1 MNLSHFTLLFV
12 EDDIDTQMQIKM
24 ILEDDVKAFYQAFDG
39 EEGLE
44 LYKKYS
50 PDIILTDINMPR
62 MSGLDMSNKIKSLD
76 QTQHI
81 LVLSAFDDKDIL
93 LEAIN
98 MGIDGFVVKPID
110 IELLY
115 EKLSN
120 VAKKM
125 KEKAEVHNIR
135 QKEIELKQK
144 EEMLELYNLAHYDI
158 LTNIPNRFL
167 FNEKLDKAIDK
178 AKEKHNHTT
187 LFFIDLDNFKI
198 INDTYGHKAGDY
210 VLISVVNSIKSVI
223 RNSDTFARIGGDEFA
238 LIVENALDRACLE
251 ELAKKIVKASA
262 SPIYFKDHKINISC
276 SIGISRYG
284 YDSKSKDE
292 LIHYADYA
300 MYNAKSLGKSYYSF
314 YEDCDPEG

>member
-1 MNLSHFTLLFV
+1 MILNNLTLLFV
-12 EDDIDTQMQIKM
+12 EDDIDTQIQIKM
-24 ILEDDVKAFYQAFDG
+24 IFKDDVKAFYQAYDG

-50 PDIILTDINMPR
+50 PDIVLTDINMPR
-62 MSGLDMSNKIKSLD
+62 MSGLDMSGRIKSIN
-76 QTQHI
+76 QSQHI

-98 MGIDGFVVKPID
+98 MGIDGFIVKPID
-110 IELLY
+110 IESLYKKLDYIAQNLLDR
-115 EKLSN
+115 
-120 VAKKM
+120 
-125 KEKAEVHNIR
+125 AEAQNIR

-167 FNEKLDKAIDK
+167 FNEKLDQAIDK
-178 AKEKHNHTT
+178 AKEMHNKTV

-198 INDTYGHKAGDY
+198 INDTYGHKVGDH
-210 VLISVVNSIKSVI
+210 VLICVVNSIKSVI
-223 RNSDTFARIGGDEFA
+223 RNNDTFARIGGDEFA
-238 LIVENALDRACLE
+238 LIIENALDKACLE
-251 ELAKKIVKASA
+251 ELAKKIIKASA
-262 SPIYFKDHKINISC
+262 SPIYFKDCTINISC
-276 SIGISRYG
+276 SVGISRYG

-300 MYNAKSLGKSYYSF
+300 MYNAKSLGKSHYSF
-314 YEDCDPEG
+314 YEDCGHER